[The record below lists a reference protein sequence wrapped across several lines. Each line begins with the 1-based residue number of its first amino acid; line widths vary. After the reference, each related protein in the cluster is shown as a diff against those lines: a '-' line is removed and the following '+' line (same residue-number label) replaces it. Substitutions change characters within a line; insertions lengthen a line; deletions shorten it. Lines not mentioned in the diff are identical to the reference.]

1 MRLLQ
6 EPQKIGFFLVFL
18 VFLVLVFLVFLVLV
32 FLVFWFWYFGF
43 LVRLPGH
50 EATTTHF

>member
-1 MRLLQ
+1 MRLPRVP
-6 EPQKIGFFLVFL
+6 ENCFFL

-43 LVRLPGH
+43 LVRLHGH

>member
-6 EPQKIGFFLVFL
+6 EPQKIGFFGIL
-18 VFLVLVFLVFLVLV
+18 VFLVLVFLFFLVLV

-43 LVRLPGH
+43 LVRLHGH